1 MPRSRQLD
9 SDAVRFGAA
18 LRRSRLARGWT
29 ITKLARRA
37 GMNAQYLG
45 IVEAGGNVPSLYTIL
60 EVAEVLGVDAGELIR
75 EVAIARRQ
83 PKAEAPND
91 PTETPAP

>member
-1 MPRSRQLD
+1 MPRSRQLNA
-9 SDAVRFGAA
+9 DAVRFGTA
-18 LRRSRLARGWT
+18 LRRARLARGWT

-60 EVAEVLGVDAGELIR
+60 EVTEVLGVDAGDMIR
-75 EVAIARRQ
+75 EIAIARRQ
-83 PKAEAPND
+83 PKAD
-91 PTETPAP
+91 PAEPPPA